1 MSVLDLLIY
10 FPFYLLVISFCG
22 WDQLPSAW
30 IIFLQMPLDRAC
42 RMNVFIL
49 LCSKKNFFFH
59 EYGIYN
65 VSLQPLK
72 VFYYFLASIAV
83 IASLAVK
90 RTVAC
95 LKVTCLVPLS
105 YFQIFLLSLI
115 YRLTVVCPREDL
127 FLLNLLGIHWVL
139 ISGLLEMEVSWTLL
153 FTSTKW

>member
-1 MSVLDLLIY
+1 MFVLDLLIC
-10 FPFYLLVISFCG
+10 FPFYLLIISFCV

-30 IIFLQMPLDRAC
+30 IIFLQMPLDRVC
-42 RMNVFIL
+42 WMNVFIL
-49 LCSKKNFFFH
+49 LCSKKKNFH

-65 VSLQPLK
+65 FSLQLLK
-72 VFYYFLASIAV
+72 VFYCFLVSIAV

-95 LKVTCLVPLS
+95 LKVTCLFPLS

-115 YRLTVVCPREDL
+115 YRLTVVCLREDL

-153 FTSTKW
+153 FTSSKW